1 MDLLPIMQK
10 VLDRAG
16 TVLDGVEPSE
26 LGNATPCTE
35 WTVRDVINHV
45 VGGATMFAEC
55 VEQGSVPDDR
65 LGQLMGGDNL
75 GDDYKGAFHT
85 ASDWARAAFGAP
97 GALEKTVKL
106 PFGEMPAGV
115 ALNIA
120 VMDVM
125 THALDIAKAT
135 GQAVDD
141 DELLETALTIGRQLK
156 GSSAERSGRSPVGRR
171 SFAYCSSCAR
181 CAPSRAVLVGARCAQ
196 TACVSDRCDSWREC
210 PYSCKMSVARSG
222 VPWSTSGG

>member
-1 MDLLPIMQK
+1 VDLLPTMEN

-16 TVLDGVEPSE
+16 TVIDAVEPSQ
-26 LGNATPCTE
+26 LDNATLCTE

-75 GDDYKGAFHT
+75 GDDYKGAYHA
-85 ASDWARAAFGAP
+85 ASDRARAAFSGE
-97 GALEKTVKL
+97 GALEKMVKL

-125 THALDIAKAT
+125 THALDVAKAT
-135 GQAVDD
+135 GQTVDD
-141 DELLETALTIGRQLK
+141 DELLVTALTIGRQLITDDFRQP
-156 GSSAERSGRSPVGRR
+156 GVFDAEQPAPPNASAADQLLAFAGRR
-171 SFAYCSSCAR
+171 
-181 CAPSRAVLVGARCAQ
+181 V
-196 TACVSDRCDSWREC
+196 
-210 PYSCKMSVARSG
+210 
-222 VPWSTSGG
+222 